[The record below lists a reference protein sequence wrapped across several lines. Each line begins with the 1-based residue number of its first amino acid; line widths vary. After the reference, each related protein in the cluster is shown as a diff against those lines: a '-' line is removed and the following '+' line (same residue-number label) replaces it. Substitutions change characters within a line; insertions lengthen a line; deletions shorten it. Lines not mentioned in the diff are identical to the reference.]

1 MKKAL
6 LLLSGALLSV
16 IVMAAPSSAPDAE
29 PKQDGPFRIYPT
41 YVQDL
46 IDANANLVGRINP
59 FGTVCL
65 EGYQCAVKVSKGLA
79 PAVEGEIRAGSV
91 IYEGVCANCH
101 AAGLI
106 GAPKYGDKA
115 QWSARVTKGKPTLY
129 THAING
135 FNAMPAKG
143 GADIPD
149 QEVKNAV
156 DYMVAAVQ

>member
-65 EGYQCAVKVSKGLA
+65 EAGHRGSASTRVPTPSISAVLNLIKARFL
-79 PAVEGEIRAGSV
+79 
-91 IYEGVCANCH
+91 CL
-101 AAGLI
+101 LI
-106 GAPKYGDKA
+106 GELTP
-115 QWSARVTKGKPTLY
+115 
-129 THAING
+129 
-135 FNAMPAKG
+135 
-143 GADIPD
+143 
-149 QEVKNAV
+149 VKLNF
-156 DYMVAAVQ
+156 